1 MKHAIFRG
9 EGRIEIGQ
17 VPEPLAA
24 PGEVLLRVLACSLC
38 GSDLR
43 PLRNGWPVTPGHEI
57 VGRVHQPGH
66 ALHGRRCLVYIP
78 VWCGHCTLCTEGH
91 THLCENATDLM
102 GWQRAGGYAEAVA
115 VPQQCLLPVPDDV
128 PTHLAPLLL
137 DTIGTA
143 AHGVRLAQELVKP
156 GRALILGAGPIG
168 LGALIVLQQFGF
180 GPVEVF
186 DPNAFRRGV
195 AGELG
200 GVPLP
205 AVDPKA
211 RYALVLECSGKDA
224 ARQAALEAVAAR
236 GVVIQ
241 LGEADAWQVQET
253 KAIRRKD
260 FFYARSFYFP
270 ISEFEANVQLLR
282 SARPRY
288 ERLVDAQV
296 PLEALQGLFAE
307 FARGERLKPQL
318 SLGASA
324 DAPAAVESRP

>member
-9 EGRIEIGQ
+9 EGRIEIA
-17 VPEPLAA
+17 EAPLPCA
-24 PGEVLLRVLACSLC
+24 PAGEVLLRVLACSLC

-57 VGRVHQPGH
+57 VGRVDQPGH
-66 ALHGRRCLVYIP
+66 ARHGQRCLVYIP
-78 VWCGHCTLCTEGH
+78 VWCGHCALCRGGH

-102 GWQRAGGYAEAVA
+102 GWQRAGGYAEAVT
-115 VPQQCLLPVPDDV
+115 VPEQCLLPVPDDV

-137 DTIGTA
+137 DTLGTA
-143 AHGVRLAQELVKP
+143 AHGVRLAQGLVRP
-156 GRALILGAGPIG
+156 GPALVLGAGPIG
-168 LGALIVLQQFGF
+168 LGALIVLQQMGF
-180 GPVEVF
+180 DPVEVF
-186 DPNAFRRGV
+186 DPNGFRRGV

-200 GVPLP
+200 GVPLA

-211 RYALVLECSGKDA
+211 RYPLVLECSGKDA

-241 LGEADAWQVQET
+241 LGEADAWQVLET

-270 ISEFEANVQLLR
+270 VGEYEANVALLR
-282 SARPRY
+282 AARPQC
-288 ERLVDAQV
+288 ERLVDARV
-296 PLEALQGLFAE
+296 PLAGLEVLFGE

-318 SLGASA
+318 SLEVPPSALAGAT
-324 DAPAAVESRP
+324 R